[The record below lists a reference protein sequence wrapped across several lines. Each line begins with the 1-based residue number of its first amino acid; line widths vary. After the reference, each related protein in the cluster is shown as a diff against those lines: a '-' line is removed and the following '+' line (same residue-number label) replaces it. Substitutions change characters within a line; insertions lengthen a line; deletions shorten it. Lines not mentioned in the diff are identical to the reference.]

1 VSGSQQVSG
10 SQRLSASGFGLWFVS
25 VSSLFAFAFGDER
38 IGERIGLMKPKRR
51 LTRRNL
57 LKTGA
62 AALAASTV
70 VEAQQAPAVLTGTQ
84 TGRTFRGLV
93 RHGTTLDVQE
103 LRLRPTDPRQV
114 VIRSLA
120 VAPCYTIVRGALST
134 TPARR
139 AEVPNHCGFGVV
151 EAIGATVKRVQVG
164 DRVVVAGTS
173 QCGQCYQCLHG
184 NPDFCQFTF
193 FSNSDGTPP
202 FAPFAEMRDGTPVDA
217 QAGIGGMSEVMTAF
231 EEYCVPVFT
240 DLPAAELTLLGDQLA
255 SGFAAGH
262 ARMQFEPGSDVAIF
276 GAGPVGLGAIQAG
289 RVMGAGQVIAIDPIR
304 YRREFALK
312 MGATTALDPNAEG
325 DGIVERVREL
335 CKGPNDRRFAGGT
348 SYGRAGNAVMAR
360 GADFV
365 VEAAGLQAF
374 PPKVEAQPD
383 PTNVKTVQQAWDCT
397 RMGGHVML
405 MGFTLQPVAF
415 PGASLAL
422 LGRTIHP
429 GQQGGLHVMRDIPR
443 YVKLIEKGRIDAT
456 SMITRRYRLDQG
468 RQAIQD
474 TADRTII
481 TGVIE
486 FS

>member
-1 VSGSQQVSG
+1 MAGQTKKKRALSRRQV
-10 SQRLSASGFGLWFVS
+10 
-25 VSSLFAFAFGDER
+25 
-38 IGERIGLMKPKRR
+38 
-51 LTRRNL
+51 

-62 AALAASTV
+62 VALGGSAAFLAEASAV
-70 VEAQQAPAVLTGTQ
+70 AAKPQAPATLTGTQ

-93 RHGTTLDVQE
+93 RHSDTLDVQE
-103 LRLRPTDPRQV
+103 LRLRPIDPRQV
-114 VIRSLA
+114 VIRSQA
-120 VAPCYTIVRGALST
+120 VAPCYTIVRGALGT
-134 TPARR
+134 NTVRR

-151 EAIGATVKRVQVG
+151 EAVGAMVKRVQVG

-173 QCGQCYQCLHG
+173 QCGQCYQCLQG
-184 NPDFCQFTF
+184 RPDYCQFTF
-193 FSNSDGTPP
+193 FSNAPGVEP
-202 FAPFAEMRDGTPVDA
+202 FPPFAEMRDGTPVYA

-231 EEYCVPVFT
+231 EEYCVPVFS

-262 ARMQFEPGSDVAIF
+262 ADMHFQPGSDVAVF
-276 GAGPVGLGAIQAG
+276 GCGPVGIGAIQAG
-289 RVMGAGQVIAIDPIR
+289 RVTGAGQVIAIDPIK
-304 YRREFALK
+304 YRRDFALK
-312 MGATTALDPNAEG
+312 MGATIALDPVAEG

-335 CKGPNDRRFAGGT
+335 CRGPNDRRFTGGVGW
-348 SYGRAGNAVMAR
+348 GRAGNAVMAR

-405 MGFTLQPVAF
+405 MGFTVQPVSF
-415 PGASLAL
+415 PGTSLAL

-443 YVKLIEKGRIDAT
+443 YVKLIERGVIDAK
-456 SMITRRYRLDQG
+456 SMITKRYTLADSRL
-468 RQAIQD
+468 AVQD

-486 FS
+486 FQ

>member
-1 VSGSQQVSG
+1 VS
-10 SQRLSASGFGLWFVS
+10 
-25 VSSLFAFAFGDER
+25 
-38 IGERIGLMKPKRR
+38 RR
-51 LTRRNL
+51 QA
-57 LKTGA
+57 LKSGA
-62 AALAASTV
+62 AALGGGAALL
-70 VEAQQAPAVLTGTQ
+70 AGAPAARARNAQAPAVLTGTQ
-84 TGRTFRGLV
+84 TGRSFRGLV

-103 LRLRPTDPRQV
+103 LRLRPIDPRQV

-120 VAPCYTIVRGALST
+120 VAPCYTIVRGALGT
-134 TPARR
+134 TPAPR

-151 EAIGATVKRVQVG
+151 EAVGAMVKRVQVG

-184 NPDFCQFTF
+184 RPDYCQFTF
-193 FSNSDGTPP
+193 FSNAPGVEAFP
-202 FAPFAEMRDGTPVDA
+202 PFAEMGDGTRVYA
-217 QAGIGGMSEVMTAF
+217 QAGIGGMSEIMTAF

-262 ARMQFEPGSDVAIF
+262 AEMHFQPGSDVVVF
-276 GAGPVGLGAIQAG
+276 GCGPVGLGAIQAG

-312 MGATTALDPNAEG
+312 MGATLALDPAAEG
-325 DGIVERVREL
+325 NGLVERVREL
-335 CKGPNDRRFAGGT
+335 CKGPNDRRFAGG
-348 SYGRAGNAVMAR
+348 SSWGRAGNAAMAR

-374 PPKVEAQPD
+374 PPKVEPQPD
-383 PTNVKTVQQAWDCT
+383 PTNVRTVQQAWDCT

-405 MGFTLQPVAF
+405 MGFTLQPVSF
-415 PGASLAL
+415 PGTSLAL

-429 GQQGGLHVMRDIPR
+429 GQQGGIHVMRDIPR
-443 YVKLIEKGRIDAT
+443 YVKLIERGLIDAR
-456 SMITRRYRLDQG
+456 SMITKRYTLAEG
-468 RQAIQD
+468 RQAVQD

-486 FS
+486 FT

>member
-1 VSGSQQVSG
+1 MDV
-10 SQRLSASGFGLWFVS
+10 R
-25 VSSLFAFAFGDER
+25 SSNE
-38 IGERIGLMKPKRR
+38 RR
-51 LTRRNL
+51 LTRRHV

-62 AALAASTV
+62 AALGAGTGV
-70 VEAQQAPAVLTGTQ
+70 LGGRPVLEAQSPQAPAVVTGAQ
-84 TGRTFRGLV
+84 TGRSFRGLV
-93 RHGTTLDVQE
+93 RHASTLDVQE
-103 LRLRPTDPRQV
+103 MRLLPIDARHV

-134 TPARR
+134 NPIQR

-151 EAIGATVKRVQVG
+151 EAVGPMVKRVQAG

-184 NPDFCQFTF
+184 RPDYCQFTS
-193 FSNSDGTPP
+193 FSNAPGVEP
-202 FAPFAEMRDGTPVDA
+202 FPPFAEMRDGTKVYA
-217 QAGIGGMSEVMTAF
+217 QAGIGGMSEIMTAF

-240 DLPAAELTLLGDQLA
+240 DLPPAQLTLLGDQLA

-262 ARMQFEPGSDVAIF
+262 ADMKFEPGSDVVVF
-276 GAGPVGLGAIQAG
+276 GCGPVGLGAIQAG
-289 RVMGAGQVIAIDPIR
+289 KVFGAGQVIAIDPIR
-304 YRREFALK
+304 YRREFALTV
-312 MGATTALDPNAEG
+312 GATIALDPVAEG

-335 CKGPNDRRFAGGT
+335 CRGPNDRRFAGGVT
-348 SYGRAGNAVMAR
+348 WGRAGNAVMGR

-365 VEAAGLQAF
+365 VEAAGFQSF

-383 PTNVKTVQQAWDCT
+383 PTNVKTVQHAWDCT

-405 MGFTLQPVAF
+405 MGFTLQPVSF
-415 PGASLAL
+415 PGATLAL

-429 GQQGGLHVMRDIPR
+429 GQQGGLHVMRDLPR
-443 YVKLIEKGRIDAT
+443 YVKLIEKGKIDAR
-456 SMITRRYRLDQG
+456 SVITKTYTLDQSV
-468 RQAIQD
+468 QAIQD